1 MAMAYLFIAPG
12 PVGRN
17 NAQAVKGAQICQRG
31 IAVFPLSWVLSQ
43 AARGFTAQAPVKAT
57 PMIKADPDDPF
68 AEIRDAVARLCAQ
81 FPAPY
86 WRQMD
91 REQAYPTAFV
101 QALTQAGYLAALI
114 PEAYGGPALNYVAY
128 GLIAREVERVDS
140 GYRSMMS
147 VQSSLVM
154 LPIFEFGTEGQRQK
168 YLPKLATGEWIGCFG
183 LTEPDHGSDPASM
196 ASRAQK
202 VNGGYQL
209 KGNKMWIS
217 NSPIADVF
225 VVWAKEVSES
235 GAVGP
240 IRGFVLEKGMK
251 GLSAPAIHSKVGLR
265 ASITGEIVMDG
276 VFVPEENAFPEVQGL
291 KGPFTCLN
299 SARYGIAWGALG
311 AAEDCFHRARQYT
324 LDRQQ
329 FGRPLAANQLIQKK
343 LADMQTEIS
352 LGLQG
357 CLRLG
362 RMKDEGTASVEI
374 TSILKRN
381 SCGKALDIAR
391 VARDMH
397 AYHTGSPVV
406 KLRYLIAFARTCLG
420 RRASSPS
427 SSRMRVRSLSRVASL
442 SSSGTS
448 R

>member
-1 MAMAYLFIAPG
+1 MA
-12 PVGRN
+12 
-17 NAQAVKGAQICQRG
+17 K
-31 IAVFPLSWVLSQ
+31 
-43 AARGFTAQAPVKAT
+43 TAFHW
-57 PMIKADPDDPF
+57 DDPLLLDQQLTEDERMIREATF
-68 AEIRDAVARLCAQ
+68 AYCQDKLLPRVTEAFRHEKTDLAIFREMGELGLLGPTIPAQ
-81 FPAPY
+81 
-86 WRQMD
+86 
-91 REQAYPTAFV
+91 
-101 QALTQAGYLAALI
+101 
-114 PEAYGGPALNYVAY
+114 YGGPELNYVAY

-196 ASRAQK
+196 ASRGQK
-202 VNGGYQL
+202 VKGGYKL
-209 KGNKMWIS
+209 SGNKMWIS
-217 NSPIADVF
+217 NSPVADVF

-235 GAVGP
+235 GAVGS
-240 IRGFVLEKGMK
+240 IRGFVLEKGMA

-343 LADMQTEIS
+343 MADMQTEIA
-352 LGLQG
+352 LGLQA

-362 RMKDEGTASVEI
+362 RMKDEGSASVEI

-391 VARDMH
+391 MARDMMGGNGISDEFGVARHLVNLEVVNTYEGTHDIH
-397 AYHTGSPVV
+397 ALILGRAITG
-406 KLRYLIAFARTCLG
+406 IAAFAN
-420 RRASSPS
+420 
-427 SSRMRVRSLSRVASL
+427 
-442 SSSGTS
+442 
-448 R
+448 